1 MPLRQH
7 LSQTFTGFKDFFA
20 ITIWVFRFYARIHRV
35 QFITLIL
42 VSIALEFAPLLSS
55 WLLAYIIDQATLLKA
70 QPQLIPTTLTT
81 IAIMTLTYRL
91 ITMLLRNI
99 YGYITQKFGTSTDP
113 LLRQQIGDKLRSVGV
128 QVLEGPDT
136 VNLITRAESASGR
149 IMHYFEQILNLTA
162 TIITFFGTLLVI
174 SHFMPIIIP
183 LMFLTAIPT
192 FFLDTHFLKKL
203 WKYDID
209 STESRRLAYT
219 SLYALSNPRAVQE
232 ISLTRGHKLFT
243 SKVSRFFGDYLRFNH
258 HTRKVWYFGGLII
271 SLPRILLET
280 ASGLWIIYRHILG
293 FITLGQITFYISLIN
308 QSISTLTS
316 INTRF
321 TNLNEMTARI
331 KELKQIFDLAPA
343 FPDGTTNLSVLKTGP
358 GIKFSSVSFRY
369 PNTTKNVLTDIDIDI
384 KPGEKIAI
392 VGNNGAGK
400 TTLVK
405 LICRYY
411 QTTTGEILIND
422 NRLND
427 LKIDS
432 WYQNIGV
439 LFQDYNLFEHLTPSE
454 SIRIGR
460 YRHNFDPKEISTAA
474 KMAEAHDFIST
485 LPDGYQ
491 TILSER
497 YKGGVRPST
506 GQAQKIVIARFFY
519 RNAPLAIFDEP
530 TASIDALAEKKIFD
544 RIYQFFTGK
553 TVILI
558 SHRFSTVRNA
568 DRIIVLDQGR
578 IAEQGSHTQ
587 LMKQKGIY
595 AHSFQLQAAG
605 YK

>member
-1 MPLRQH
+1 MVKIGDY
-7 LSQTFTGFKDFFA
+7 TATNTIIMVGAEIIFFVFVAVGIVGHEIIQKINEAEVA
-20 ITIWVFRFYARIHRV
+20 IT
-35 QFITLIL
+35 
-42 VSIALEFAPLLSS
+42 
-55 WLLAYIIDQATLLKA
+55 
-70 QPQLIPTTLTT
+70 
-81 IAIMTLTYRL
+81 
-91 ITMLLRNI
+91 
-99 YGYITQKFGTSTDP
+99 
-113 LLRQQIGDKLRSVGV
+113 
-128 QVLEGPDT
+128 
-136 VNLITRAESASGR
+136 
-149 IMHYFEQILNLTA
+149 
-162 TIITFFGTLLVI
+162 
-174 SHFMPIIIP
+174 
-183 LMFLTAIPT
+183 
-192 FFLDTHFLKKL
+192 
-203 WKYDID
+203 
-209 STESRRLAYT
+209 
-219 SLYALSNPRAVQE
+219 
-232 ISLTRGHKLFT
+232 
-243 SKVSRFFGDYLRFNH
+243 
-258 HTRKVWYFGGLII
+258 
-271 SLPRILLET
+271 
-280 ASGLWIIYRHILG
+280 
-293 FITLGQITFYISLIN
+293 
-308 QSISTLTS
+308 
-316 INTRF
+316 
-321 TNLNEMTARI
+321 
-331 KELKQIFDLAPA
+331 
-343 FPDGTTNLSVLKTGP
+343 LSVLKTGP

-485 LPDGYQ
+485 LPEGYQ